1 LFAVTLEETYL
12 MQLGVCYYPEQWP
25 RSIWADDA
33 KRMAELGI
41 THVRIAEFA
50 WSRMEPR
57 AGEFVWEWL
66 DEAIQTLAGAGLKLV
81 LGTPTASPP
90 KWLVDAHPEV
100 LPVRADGVRWNFGSR
115 RHYDI
120 SSEVYRREC
129 VRFVTAMAERYGSN
143 PSIVAW
149 QTDNELGCHDTVPS
163 YSPAALKRFHAWL
176 QLRYASVTA
185 LNETWGNVF
194 WSMEYPSFDAIGLP
208 NLTPTDANPIHLLD
222 FRRFMSDEVASFHRE
237 QIEVL
242 RQHAPDADLLH
253 NFMGFFT
260 TFDHYRLAEDN
271 AIDVAAWD
279 SYPIAR
285 TESIE
290 LPEEQKARYARTAHP
305 DVSAFD
311 HDRYRSIGRG
321 RFWVMEQQAGPVN
334 WASWN
339 PVPAKGMI
347 RLWAY
352 EAFAHGAELVSYF
365 RWRQCPFAQEQM
377 HSGLNLP
384 NNELSPGGLEV
395 QQAAREIAASSA
407 LSGLAAPARAA
418 TAIVFD
424 YETQWMFEIQ
434 RHGKTFDYQMLVF
447 DYYEA
452 LRELGL
458 DVDIVSSKADLSPY
472 RLVVVPSI
480 AVIDEMLI
488 EQIARSSAQW
498 VFGPR
503 SGSKTAAFAIPSG
516 LPPGALQRVL
526 PMQVLEVETLRPTL
540 TPALSFG
547 GQQGHAT
554 HWREHVRANGDTRVD
569 AQFDDAWPAVLSHG
583 KVRYVAAWLSHELH
597 RAVLEQ
603 AAKDAGIETQ
613 LLPDGLRVRR
623 RGDLT
628 FAFNFGA
635 LQVQAPAPVNV
646 TFVLGQ
652 RQLATG
658 DVCAWKDAKID

>member
-1 LFAVTLEETYL
+1 

-25 RSIWADDA
+25 HAMWADDA
-33 KRMAELGI
+33 KRMVELGI

-66 DEAIQTLAGAGLKLV
+66 DEAVATLANAGLKLV

-90 KWLVDAHPEV
+90 KWLIDAHPDV
-100 LPVRADGVRWNFGSR
+100 LPVRADGTRWNFGSR
-115 RHYDI
+115 RHYDVC
-120 SSEVYRREC
+120 SEIYRREC
-129 VRFVTAMAERYGSN
+129 LRIVSAMAERYGRHA
-143 PSIVAW
+143 SIIAW
-149 QTDNELGCHDTVPS
+149 QTDNELGCHETVPS

-176 QLRYASVTA
+176 RRRYETVDA
-185 LNETWGNVF
+185 LNREWGNVF
-194 WSMEYPSFDAIGLP
+194 WSMEYASFEAIELP

-237 QIEVL
+237 QVDVL
-242 RQHAPDADLLH
+242 RRYAPTADVLH

-260 TFDHYRLAEDN
+260 TFDHYRFAEN
-271 AIDVAAWD
+271 NSLDVAAWD

-285 TESIE
+285 TESIA

-311 HDRYRSIGRG
+311 HDRYRAIGRG

-334 WASWN
+334 WAPWN
-339 PVPAKGMI
+339 PVPAKGMV

-365 RWRQCPFAQEQM
+365 RWRQCPYAQEHM

-384 NNELSPGGLEV
+384 NNELSPGGLDV
-395 QQAAREIAASSA
+395 QQAAREIASIPEFAR
-407 LSGLAAPARAA
+407 LDAPARAA

-434 RHGKTFDYQMLVF
+434 RHGKGFDYQTLVF
-447 DYYEA
+447 DYYES

-458 DVDIVSSKADLSPY
+458 DVDIVSSKADLSSY
-472 RLVVVPSI
+472 RLVVVPSL
-480 AVIDEMLI
+480 AVIDDALVVQI
-488 EQIARSSAQW
+488 ERGSAQW

-503 SGSKTAAFAIPSG
+503 SGSKTEAFAIPQE

-526 PMQVLEVETLRPTL
+526 PMQVLEVESLRASL
-540 TPALSFG
+540 APAVSIDG
-547 GQQGHAT
+547 VDGIAM
-554 HWREHVRANGDTRVD
+554 HWREHVRANSETRVD
-569 AQFDDAWPAVLSHG
+569 AQFADTWPAILTHG
-583 KVRYVAAWLSHELH
+583 RVRYVAAWLSHELH
-597 RAVLEQ
+597 RAVLQ
-603 AAKDAGIETQ
+603 RAAQEAGIATQ
-613 LLPDGLRVRR
+613 LLPEGLRIRR
-623 RGDLT
+623 RADLT

-635 LQVQAPAPVNV
+635 QQVQVPAPANA

-652 RQLATG
+652 PQLGTG
-658 DVCAWKDAKID
+658 DVCAWKDA

>member
-1 LFAVTLEETYL
+1 

-25 RSIWADDA
+25 RAMWADDA

-57 AGEFVWEWL
+57 AGVFEWQWL
-66 DEAIQTLAGAGLKLV
+66 DEAVETLAATGLKLV

-90 KWLVDAHPEV
+90 KWLIDTHPDV
-100 LPVRADGVRWNFGSR
+100 LPVRADGTRWNFGSR

-120 SSEVYRREC
+120 SSETYRREC
-129 VRFVTAMAERYGSN
+129 VRIVAAMARRYGRH

-149 QTDNELGCHDTVPS
+149 QTDNELGCHETVPS
-163 YSPAALKRFHAWL
+163 YSAAALERFHAWL
-176 QLRYASVTA
+176 QRRYETVAS
-185 LNETWGNVF
+185 LNDVWGNVF

-242 RQHAPDADLLH
+242 REHAPTADLLH

-260 TFDHYRLAEDN
+260 TFDHYRFAEN
-271 AIDVAAWD
+271 NTLDVAAWD

-285 TESIE
+285 TESIA
-290 LPEEQKARYARTAHP
+290 LPEEQKARFARTAHP
-305 DVSAFD
+305 DISAFD
-311 HDRYRSIGRG
+311 HDRYRAIGAG

-334 WASWN
+334 WAPWN
-339 PVPAKGMI
+339 PVPAKGMV

-352 EAFAHGAELVSYF
+352 EAFAHGAEVVSYF
-365 RWRQCPFAQEQM
+365 RWRQCPYAQEQM

-395 QQAAREIAASSA
+395 QQAAREIANSVA
-407 LSGLAAPARAA
+407 LSTLGAPVRAA
-418 TAIVFD
+418 TAVVFD
-424 YETQWMFEIQ
+424 YEAQWMFEIQ
-434 RHGKTFDYQMLVF
+434 RHGKTFDYQTLAF

-458 DVDIVSSKADLSPY
+458 DVDIVSSRADLSAY

-480 AVIDEMLI
+480 AVIDDALVDQI
-488 EQIARSSAQW
+488 ERSSAQW

-503 SGSKTAAFAIPSG
+503 SGSKTDAFAIPG
-516 LPPGALQRVL
+516 NLPPGALQRVL
-526 PMQVLEVETLRPTL
+526 PMQVLEAESLRPTL
-540 TPALSFG
+540 TPALSIDG
-547 GQQGHAT
+547 TQGAAM
-554 HWREHVRANGDTRVD
+554 HWREHVRANGETRVA
-569 AQFDDAWPAVLSHG
+569 AQFDDAWPALLTHG
-583 KVRYVAAWLSHELH
+583 KVRYVAGWLSHALH
-597 RAVLEQ
+597 RTVLQQ
-603 AAKDAGIETQ
+603 AARDAGIDTQ
-613 LLPDGLRVRR
+613 LLADGLRIRR
-623 RGDLT
+623 RGGLT
-628 FAFNFGA
+628 FAFNFGPEP
-635 LQVQAPAPVNV
+635 VHAPAPAQAS
-646 TFVLGQ
+646 FVLGQ
-652 RQLATG
+652 PRLGTG
-658 DVCAWKDAKID
+658 DVCVWQDA

>member
-1 LFAVTLEETYL
+1 

-25 RSIWADDA
+25 RTMWADDA
-33 KRMAELGI
+33 KRIVELGI

-66 DEAIQTLAGAGLKLV
+66 DEAVATLANAGLKLV

-90 KWLVDAHPEV
+90 KWLVDAHPDV
-100 LPVRADGVRWNFGSR
+100 LPVRADGTRWNFGSR
-115 RHYDI
+115 RHYDVC
-120 SSEVYRREC
+120 SETYRREC
-129 VRFVTAMAERYGSN
+129 LRIVSAMAERYGPN
-143 PSIVAW
+143 ASIIAW
-149 QTDNELGCHDTVPS
+149 QTDNELGCHETVPS
-163 YSPAALKRFHAWL
+163 YSPAALARFHAWL
-176 QLRYASVTA
+176 RRRYETVDA
-185 LNETWGNVF
+185 LNREWGNVF
-194 WSMEYPSFDAIGLP
+194 WSMEYASFEAIELP

-237 QIEVL
+237 QVDVL
-242 RQHAPDADLLH
+242 RRYAPTADVLH

-260 TFDHYRLAEDN
+260 TFDHYRFAEN
-271 AIDVAAWD
+271 NSLDVAAWD

-285 TESIE
+285 TESIA

-311 HDRYRSIGRG
+311 HDRYRAIGRG

-334 WASWN
+334 WAPWN
-339 PVPAKGMI
+339 PVPAKGMV

-365 RWRQCPFAQEQM
+365 RWRQCPYAQEQM

-384 NNELSPGGLEV
+384 NNELSPGGMEV
-395 QQAAREIAASSA
+395 QQAAREIASIPEFAR
-407 LSGLAAPARAA
+407 LDAPTQAA
-418 TAIVFD
+418 TAVVFD

-434 RHGKTFDYQMLVF
+434 RHGKGFDYQALVF
-447 DYYEA
+447 DYYES

-458 DVDIVSSKADLSPY
+458 DVDIVSSKADLSSY
-472 RLVVVPSI
+472 RLVVVPSL
-480 AVIDEMLI
+480 AVIDDALVVQI
-488 EQIARSSAQW
+488 ERGSAQW

-503 SGSKTAAFAIPSG
+503 SGSKTEAFAIPQE

-526 PMQVLEVETLRPTL
+526 PMQVLEVESLRASL
-540 TPALSFG
+540 APAISIDG
-547 GQQGHAT
+547 VDGIAM
-554 HWREHVRANGDTRVD
+554 HWREHVRANSETRVD
-569 AQFDDAWPAVLSHG
+569 AQFADTWPAILTHG
-583 KVRYVAAWLSHELH
+583 RVSYVAAWLSHELH
-597 RAVLEQ
+597 RAVLQ
-603 AAKDAGIETQ
+603 RAAQEAGIATQ
-613 LLPDGLRVRR
+613 LLPEGLRIRR
-623 RGDLT
+623 RADLT

-635 LQVQAPAPVNV
+635 QQVRVPAPANA

-652 RQLATG
+652 PQLRTG
-658 DVCAWKDAKID
+658 DVCAWKDA

>member
-1 LFAVTLEETYL
+1 

-25 RSIWADDA
+25 RSMWADDA
-33 KRMAELGI
+33 KRMVELGI

-57 AGEFVWEWL
+57 AGEFAWGWL
-66 DEAIQTLAGAGLKLV
+66 DEAVETLAAAGLKLV

-90 KWLVDAHPEV
+90 KWLIDAHPDV

-120 SSEVYRREC
+120 SSEIYRREC
-129 VRFVTAMAERYGSN
+129 VRIVAAMAARYGRH

-149 QTDNELGCHDTVPS
+149 QTDNELGCHETVPS
-163 YSPAALKRFHAWL
+163 YSSAAQTRFQTWL
-176 QLRYASVTA
+176 QHRYERVDA
-185 LNETWGNVF
+185 LNDAWGNVF
-194 WSMEYPSFDAIGLP
+194 WSMEYPSFEAIGLP

-237 QIEVL
+237 QIDVL
-242 RQHAPDADLLH
+242 REHAPEADLLH

-260 TFDHYRLAEDN
+260 TFDHYRFAEDN
-271 AIDVAAWD
+271 ALDVAAWD

-285 TESIE
+285 TESIA
-290 LPEEQKARYARTAHP
+290 LPEAQKARYARTAHP

-311 HDRYRSIGRG
+311 HDRYRAIGAG

-334 WASWN
+334 WAPWN
-339 PVPAKGMI
+339 PVPAKGMV

-365 RWRQCPFAQEQM
+365 RWRQCPYAQEQM

-395 QQAAREIAASSA
+395 QQVAREIASSAA
-407 LSGLAAPARAA
+407 LSGLGVPTRVA

-434 RHGKTFDYQMLVF
+434 RHGKTFDYQALAF

-480 AVIDEMLI
+480 AVIDEALVDQI
-488 EQIARSSAQW
+488 ERSSAQW

-503 SGSKTAAFAIPSG
+503 SGSKTTTFAIPSS

-540 TPALSFG
+540 TPALSIG
-547 GQQGHAT
+547 DTRGVAL
-554 HWREHVRANGDTRVD
+554 HWREHVRANDGTTVD
-569 AQFDDAWPAVLSHG
+569 AQFDDTWPAILTHG
-583 KVRYVAAWLSHELH
+583 RVRYVAGWLSHGLH
-597 RAVLEQ
+597 RAVLQQ
-603 AAKDAGIETQ
+603 AAKQAGIETQ
-613 LLPDGLRVRR
+613 WLAEGLRMRR

-628 FAFNFGA
+628 FAFNFGPE
-635 LQVQAPAPVNV
+635 QVQAPAPVNA
-646 TFVLGQ
+646 TYVLGHS
-652 RQLATG
+652 QLKTG
-658 DVCAWKDAKID
+658 DVCAWKNA

>member
-1 LFAVTLEETYL
+1 

-25 RSIWADDA
+25 RSMWADDA

-57 AGEFVWEWL
+57 AGEFAWEWL
-66 DEAIQTLAGAGLKLV
+66 DEAIETLASAGLKVV

-90 KWLVDAHPEV
+90 KWLVDAHPDV

-120 SSEVYRREC
+120 SSDIYRREC

-143 PSIVAW
+143 PAIVAW

-176 QLRYASVTA
+176 QRRYESVNA
-185 LNETWGNVF
+185 LNEAWGNVF

-237 QIEVL
+237 QVEVL
-242 RQHAPDADLLH
+242 RGHAPDADLLH

-260 TFDHYRLAEDN
+260 TFDHYRFAEDS

-285 TESIE
+285 TESLA

-334 WASWN
+334 WALWN

-395 QQAAREIAASSA
+395 QQAAREIAASAA
-407 LSGLAAPARAA
+407 LSGLGAPTRAA

-458 DVDIVSSKADLSPY
+458 DVDIVSSKADLSSY
-472 RLVVVPSI
+472 RLVVIPSI
-480 AVIDEMLI
+480 AVIDETLV
-488 EQIARSSAQW
+488 EQIEKSSAQW

-503 SGSKTAAFAIPSG
+503 SGSKTTEFAIPPG
-516 LPPGALQRVL
+516 LPPGSLQNVL

-540 TPALSFG
+540 TPLLSFG
-547 GQQGHAT
+547 GQQGHAM
-554 HWREHVRANGDTRVD
+554 HWREHVRANGDVRVD

-583 KVRYVAAWLSHELH
+583 TIRYVAAWLSHGLH
-597 RAVLEQ
+597 RAVLAQ
-603 AAKDAGIETQ
+603 AAKEAGIETQ
-613 LLPDGLRVRR
+613 LLVDGLRVRR

-635 LQVQAPAPVNV
+635 MQVQAPAPVDA

-658 DVCAWKDAKID
+658 DVCAWKTAQTC

>member
-1 LFAVTLEETYL
+1 

-25 RSIWADDA
+25 RSMWSDDA
-33 KRMAELGI
+33 RRMVELGI

-57 AGEFVWEWL
+57 PNEYVWDWL
-66 DEAIQTLAGAGLKLV
+66 DEAVETLSAAGLKLV

-90 KWLVDAHPEV
+90 KWLVDAHPEI
-100 LPVRADGVRWNFGSR
+100 LPIRADGTRWNFGSR

-120 SSEVYRREC
+120 SSDTYRREC
-129 VRFVTAMAERYGSN
+129 LRIVTAMAERYGRH

-163 YSPAALKRFHAWL
+163 YSPAALGRFQTWL
-176 QLRYASVTA
+176 QHRYETVST
-185 LNETWGNVF
+185 LNEAWGNVF
-194 WSMEYPSFDAIGLP
+194 WSMEYPSFEAIQLP

-222 FRRFMSDEVASFHRE
+222 FRRFMSDEVAGFHRE
-237 QIEVL
+237 QIDVL
-242 RQHAPDADLLH
+242 RRCAPDADLLH

-260 TFDHYRLAEDN
+260 TFDHYRFAQDN

-285 TESIE
+285 TESIA
-290 LPEEQKARYARTAHP
+290 LPEEQKARYARTSHP

-311 HDRYRSIGRG
+311 HDRYRGVGAG

-339 PVPAKGMI
+339 PVPAKGMV
-347 RLWAY
+347 RLWAF

-365 RWRQCPFAQEQM
+365 RWRQCPYAQEQM

-395 QQAAREIAASSA
+395 QRAAREIAASEV
-407 LSGLAAPARAA
+407 LSNLTAASPAEVAV
-418 TAIVFD
+418 VFD

-434 RHGKTFDYQMLVF
+434 RHGQGFDYQTLAF

-458 DVDIVSSKADLSPY
+458 NVDIVSRKADFSQY
-472 RLVVVPSI
+472 KLVVVPSL
-480 AVIDEMLI
+480 AVIDASFA
-488 EQIARSSAQW
+488 EQIERSSAQW

-503 SGSKTAAFAIPSG
+503 SGSKTREFAIPAA
-516 LPPGALQRVL
+516 LAPGALQGVL
-526 PMQVLEVETLRPTL
+526 PMQVLEVESLRPSL
-540 TPALSFG
+540 QPATSLG
-547 GQQGHAT
+547 AT
-554 HWREHVRANGDTRVD
+554 NGMAVHWREHLRVNGETRVD
-569 AQFDDAWPAVLSHG
+569 ARFEDGWPAIVSHG
-583 KVRYVAAWLSHELH
+583 RVRYVGAWLTHGLH
-597 RAVLEQ
+597 RALLEQ
-603 AAKDAGIETQ
+603 AAVDAGVPVQ
-613 LLPDGLRVRR
+613 ALPEGLRVRR
-623 RGDLT
+623 RGNVT
-628 FAFNFGA
+628 FAFNFGEA
-635 LQVQAPAPVNV
+635 AVQAPAPPSA
-646 TFVLGQ
+646 TFVLGGP
-652 RQLATG
+652 RLATG
-658 DVCAWKDAKID
+658 EVAAWLVAN

>member
-1 LFAVTLEETYL
+1 

-25 RSIWADDA
+25 RTMWADDA
-33 KRMAELGI
+33 KRMVELGI

-66 DEAIQTLAGAGLKLV
+66 DEAIATLANAGLKLV

-90 KWLVDAHPEV
+90 KWLIDAHPDV
-100 LPVRADGVRWNFGSR
+100 LPVRADGTRWNFGSR
-115 RHYDI
+115 RHYDVC
-120 SSEVYRREC
+120 SEIYRREC
-129 VRFVTAMAERYGSN
+129 LRIVSAMAERYGRHA
-143 PSIVAW
+143 SIIAW
-149 QTDNELGCHDTVPS
+149 QTDNELGCHETVPS
-163 YSPAALKRFHAWL
+163 YSPAALARFHAWL
-176 QLRYASVTA
+176 RRRYQTVDA
-185 LNETWGNVF
+185 LNREWGNVF
-194 WSMEYPSFDAIGLP
+194 WSMEYASFEAIELP

-237 QIEVL
+237 QVDVL
-242 RQHAPDADLLH
+242 RRYAPTADVLH

-260 TFDHYRLAEDN
+260 TFDHYRFAEN
-271 AIDVAAWD
+271 NSLDVAAWD

-285 TESIE
+285 TESIA

-311 HDRYRSIGRG
+311 HDRYRAIGRG

-334 WASWN
+334 WAPWN
-339 PVPAKGMI
+339 PVPAKGMV

-365 RWRQCPFAQEQM
+365 RWRQCPYAQEQM

-384 NNELSPGGLEV
+384 NNELSPGGMEV
-395 QQAAREIAASSA
+395 QQAAREIASIPEFAR
-407 LSGLAAPARAA
+407 LDAPARAA

-434 RHGKTFDYQMLVF
+434 RHGKGFDYQALVF
-447 DYYEA
+447 DYYES

-458 DVDIVSSKADLSPY
+458 DVDIVSSKTDLSSY
-472 RLVVVPSI
+472 RLVVVPSL
-480 AVIDEMLI
+480 AVIDDALVAQI
-488 EQIARSSAQW
+488 ERGSAQW

-503 SGSKTAAFAIPSG
+503 SGSKTAAFAIPQQ

-526 PMQVLEVETLRPTL
+526 PMQVLEVESLRASL
-540 TPALSFG
+540 APAVSIDG
-547 GQQGHAT
+547 VDGIAM
-554 HWREHVRANGDTRVD
+554 HWREHVRANSETRVD
-569 AQFDDAWPAVLSHG
+569 AQFADTWPAILTHG
-583 KVRYVAAWLSHELH
+583 RVSYVAAWLSHALH
-597 RAVLEQ
+597 RAVLQ
-603 AAKDAGIETQ
+603 RAAQEAGIATQ
-613 LLPDGLRVRR
+613 LLPEGLRIRR
-623 RGDLT
+623 RADLT

-635 LQVQAPAPVNV
+635 QQVQVPAPPNA

-652 RQLATG
+652 SQLRTG
-658 DVCAWKDAKID
+658 DVCAWKDA

>member
-1 LFAVTLEETYL
+1 

-25 RSIWADDA
+25 RDMWADDA
-33 KRMAELGI
+33 KRMVELGI
-41 THVRIAEFA
+41 SHVRIAEFA

-57 AGEFVWEWL
+57 AGEYDWQWL
-66 DEAIQTLAGAGLKLV
+66 DEAVETLASAGLKLV

-90 KWLVDAHPEV
+90 KWLIDAHPEV
-100 LPVRADGVRWNFGSR
+100 LPVRADGTRWNFGSR

-120 SSEVYRREC
+120 SSEIYRREC
-129 VRFVTAMAERYGSN
+129 LRIVDVMAERYGRH

-163 YSPAALKRFHAWL
+163 YSAAALERFQQWL
-176 QLRYASVTA
+176 RQRYESVA
-185 LNETWGNVF
+185 NLNHVWGNVF

-242 RQHAPDADLLH
+242 RRHAPNADLLH

-260 TFDHYRLAEDN
+260 TFDHYRFASDN
-271 AIDVAAWD
+271 AIDVASWD

-285 TESIE
+285 TESIA

-311 HDRYRSIGRG
+311 HDRYRAIGGG

-334 WASWN
+334 WAPWN
-339 PVPAKGMI
+339 PVPARGMV

-365 RWRQCPFAQEQM
+365 RWRQCPYAQEQM

-395 QQAAREIAASSA
+395 QQAAREIANCAAFSTLGAPTRAS
-407 LSGLAAPARAA
+407 

-434 RHGKTFDYQMLVF
+434 RHGKTFDYQTLVF
-447 DYYEA
+447 DYYES

-458 DVDIVSSKADLSPY
+458 DVDIVSSRADLSAY
-472 RLVVVPSI
+472 RLVVVPSL
-480 AVIDEMLI
+480 AVIDEALI
-488 EQIARSSAQW
+488 SQIERSDAQW

-503 SGSKTAAFAIPSG
+503 SGSKTEAFAIPG
-516 LPPGALQRVL
+516 NLPPGALQRVL
-526 PMQVLEVETLRPTL
+526 PMQVLEVESLRPSL
-540 TPALSFG
+540 APALSIG
-547 GQQGHAT
+547 GKDGAAIY
-554 HWREHVRANGDTRVD
+554 WREHVRANGATEVVAR
-569 AQFDDAWPAVLSHG
+569 FDDEWPALLKHG
-583 KVRYVAAWLSHELH
+583 KLRYLAAWFSHALH
-597 RAVLEQ
+597 RAVLQQ
-603 AAKDAGIETQ
+603 AAHDAGLDTQ
-613 LLPDGLRVRR
+613 LLADGLRIRR
-623 RGDLT
+623 RGELT

-635 LQVQAPAPVNV
+635 QRMDAPAPANAV
-646 TFVLGQ
+646 FVLGQ
-652 RQLATG
+652 AGLNTG
-658 DVCAWKDAKID
+658 EVCVWKDA

>member
-1 LFAVTLEETYL
+1 

-25 RSIWADDA
+25 RTMWADDA
-33 KRMAELGI
+33 KRMVELGI

-66 DEAIQTLAGAGLKLV
+66 DEAVATLANAGLKLV

-90 KWLVDAHPEV
+90 KWLIDAHPDV
-100 LPVRADGVRWNFGSR
+100 LPVRADGTHWNFGSR
-115 RHYDI
+115 RHYDVC
-120 SSEVYRREC
+120 SEIYRREC
-129 VRFVTAMAERYGSN
+129 LRIVSAMAERYGRHA
-143 PSIVAW
+143 SIIAW
-149 QTDNELGCHDTVPS
+149 QTDNELGCHETVPS

-176 QLRYASVTA
+176 RRRYQTVDA
-185 LNETWGNVF
+185 LNREWGNVF
-194 WSMEYPSFDAIGLP
+194 WSMEYASFEAIELP

-237 QIEVL
+237 QVDVL
-242 RQHAPDADLLH
+242 RRYAPTADVLH

-260 TFDHYRLAEDN
+260 TFDHYRFTENNSL
-271 AIDVAAWD
+271 DVAAWD

-285 TESIE
+285 TESIA

-311 HDRYRSIGRG
+311 HDRYRAIGRG

-334 WASWN
+334 WAPWN
-339 PVPAKGMI
+339 PVPAKGMV

-365 RWRQCPFAQEQM
+365 RWRQCPYAQEQM

-395 QQAAREIAASSA
+395 QQAAREIASIPEFAR
-407 LSGLAAPARAA
+407 LDAPTQAA
-418 TAIVFD
+418 TAVVFD

-434 RHGKTFDYQMLVF
+434 RHGKGFDYQALVF
-447 DYYEA
+447 DYYES
-452 LRELGL
+452 LRKLGL
-458 DVDIVSSKADLSPY
+458 DVDIVSSKADLSSY
-472 RLVVVPSI
+472 RLVVVPSL
-480 AVIDEMLI
+480 AVIDDALVAQI
-488 EQIARSSAQW
+488 ERGSAQW

-503 SGSKTAAFAIPSG
+503 SGSKSEAFAIPQE

-526 PMQVLEVETLRPTL
+526 PMQVLEVESLRASL
-540 TPALSFG
+540 APAVSIDG
-547 GQQGHAT
+547 VDGIAM
-554 HWREHVRANGDTRVD
+554 HWREHVRANGGTRVD
-569 AQFDDAWPAVLSHG
+569 AQFADTWPAILTHG
-583 KVRYVAAWLSHELH
+583 RVRYVAAWLSHELH
-597 RAVLEQ
+597 RAVLQ
-603 AAKDAGIETQ
+603 RAAQEAGIATQ
-613 LLPDGLRVRR
+613 LLPEGLRIRR
-623 RGDLT
+623 RADLT

-635 LQVQAPAPVNV
+635 QQVQVPAPANA

-652 RQLATG
+652 PQLGTG
-658 DVCAWKDAKID
+658 DVCAWKDA

>member
-1 LFAVTLEETYL
+1 

-25 RSIWADDA
+25 RSMWADDA
-33 KRMAELGI
+33 KRMVELGI

-57 AGEFVWEWL
+57 AGEFAWGWL
-66 DEAIQTLAGAGLKLV
+66 DEAVETLAAAGLKLV

-90 KWLVDAHPEV
+90 KWLIDAHPDV

-120 SSEVYRREC
+120 SSEIYRREC
-129 VRFVTAMAERYGSN
+129 VRIVAAMAARYGRH

-149 QTDNELGCHDTVPS
+149 QTDNELGCHETVPS
-163 YSPAALKRFHAWL
+163 YSSAAQTRFQTWL
-176 QLRYASVTA
+176 EHRYDSVDA
-185 LNETWGNVF
+185 LNDAWGNVF
-194 WSMEYPSFDAIGLP
+194 WSMEYPSFEAIGLP

-237 QIEVL
+237 QIDVL
-242 RQHAPDADLLH
+242 REHAPEADLLH

-260 TFDHYRLAEDN
+260 TFDHYRFAEDN
-271 AIDVAAWD
+271 ALDVAAWD

-285 TESIE
+285 TESIA
-290 LPEEQKARYARTAHP
+290 LPEAQKARYARTAHP

-311 HDRYRSIGRG
+311 HDRYRSIGAG

-334 WASWN
+334 WAPWN
-339 PVPAKGMI
+339 PVPAKGMV

-365 RWRQCPFAQEQM
+365 RWRQCPYAQEQM
-377 HSGLNLP
+377 HSGLNLS

-395 QQAAREIAASSA
+395 QQVAREIASSA
-407 LSGLAAPARAA
+407 VLSGLGAPTHAA

-434 RHGKTFDYQMLVF
+434 RHGKTFDYQTLAF

-480 AVIDEMLI
+480 AVIDDTLVDQI
-488 EQIARSSAQW
+488 ERSSAQW

-503 SGSKTAAFAIPSG
+503 SGSKTTTFAIPSS

-540 TPALSFG
+540 TPALSIG
-547 GQQGHAT
+547 DKQGVAL
-554 HWREHVRANGDTRVD
+554 HWREHVRANDGTAVD
-569 AQFDDAWPAVLSHG
+569 AQFDDTWPAILTHG
-583 KVRYVAAWLSHELH
+583 RVRYVAGWLSHALH
-597 RAVLEQ
+597 REVLQQ
-603 AAKDAGIETQ
+603 AAKQAGIETQ
-613 LLPDGLRVRR
+613 WLAEGLRMRR

-628 FAFNFGA
+628 FAFNFGPE
-635 LQVQAPAPVNV
+635 QVQAPAPVNA
-646 TFVLGQ
+646 TYVLGHS
-652 RQLATG
+652 QLKTG
-658 DVCAWKDAKID
+658 DVCAWKNA

>member
-1 LFAVTLEETYL
+1 

-25 RSIWADDA
+25 RAMWADDA
-33 KRMAELGI
+33 KRMVELGI

-57 AGEFVWEWL
+57 AGEFEWQWL
-66 DEAIQTLAGAGLKLV
+66 DEAVQTLADAGLKLV

-90 KWLVDAHPEV
+90 RWLIDAHPDV
-100 LPVRADGVRWNFGSR
+100 LPVRADGTRWNFGSR

-120 SSEVYRREC
+120 SSQTYRREC
-129 VRFVTAMAERYGSN
+129 LRIVEVMAQRYGRH

-149 QTDNELGCHDTVPS
+149 QTDNELGCHETVPS
-163 YSPAALKRFHAWL
+163 YSETALERFQKWL
-176 QLRYASVTA
+176 KQRYQTVHA
-185 LNETWGNVF
+185 LNEAWGNVF
-194 WSMEYPSFDAIGLP
+194 WSMEYPSFETIGLP

-237 QIEVL
+237 QVEVL
-242 RQHAPDADLLH
+242 RRHAPTADLLH

-260 TFDHYRLAEDN
+260 TFDHYRFSEDN

-285 TESIE
+285 TESIA
-290 LPEEQKARYARTAHP
+290 LPEEQKARFARTAHP

-311 HDRYRSIGRG
+311 HDRYRAIGGG

-334 WASWN
+334 WAPWN
-339 PVPAKGMI
+339 PVPAKGMV

-365 RWRQCPFAQEQM
+365 RWRQCPYAQEQM

-395 QQAAREIAASSA
+395 QQAAREIANSPA
-407 LSGLAAPARAA
+407 LSNLGAPACAA
-418 TAIVFD
+418 TAVLFD

-434 RHGKTFDYQMLVF
+434 RHGKNFDYQTLVF
-447 DYYEA
+447 DYYES

-458 DVDIVSSKADLSPY
+458 DVDIVSSRADLSAY
-472 RLVVVPSI
+472 RLVVVPSL
-480 AVIDEMLI
+480 AVIDDALVGQI
-488 EQIARSSAQW
+488 ERSSAQW

-503 SGSKTAAFAIPSG
+503 SGSKTGAFAIPGS

-526 PMQVLEVETLRPTL
+526 PMQVLEVESLRPTL
-540 TPALSFG
+540 APALSIDG
-547 GQQGHAT
+547 VEGTAL
-554 HWREHVRANGDTRVD
+554 HWREHVRANGATRVH
-569 AQFDDAWPAVLSHG
+569 AQFDDAWPALLTHG
-583 KVRYVAAWLSHELH
+583 KVRYVAGWLSHALH
-597 RAVLEQ
+597 RTVLQQ
-603 AAKDAGIETQ
+603 AAHDAGLGTQ
-613 LLPDGLRVRR
+613 LLADGLRIRR
-623 RGDLT
+623 RGALT
-628 FAFNFGA
+628 FAFNFGPKQA
-635 LQVQAPAPVNV
+635 QAPVPA
-646 TFVLGQ
+646 TATLVLGQ
-652 RQLATG
+652 PGLNTG
-658 DVCAWKDAKID
+658 DVCVWQDA

>member
-1 LFAVTLEETYL
+1 

-25 RSIWADDA
+25 RSMWADDA
-33 KRMAELGI
+33 KRMVELGI

-57 AGEFVWEWL
+57 AGEFAWGWL
-66 DEAIQTLAGAGLKLV
+66 DEAVETLAAAGLKLV

-90 KWLVDAHPEV
+90 KWLIDAHPDV

-120 SSEVYRREC
+120 SSEIYRREC
-129 VRFVTAMAERYGSN
+129 VRIVAAMAARYGRH

-149 QTDNELGCHDTVPS
+149 QTDNELGCHETVPS
-163 YSPAALKRFHAWL
+163 YSSAAQTRFQTWL
-176 QLRYASVTA
+176 EHRYDSVDA
-185 LNETWGNVF
+185 LNDAWGNVF
-194 WSMEYPSFDAIGLP
+194 WSMEYPSFEAIGLP

-237 QIEVL
+237 QIDVL
-242 RQHAPDADLLH
+242 REHAPEADLLH

-260 TFDHYRLAEDN
+260 TFDHYRFAEDN
-271 AIDVAAWD
+271 ALDVAAWD

-285 TESIE
+285 TESIA
-290 LPEEQKARYARTAHP
+290 LPEAQKARYARTAHP

-311 HDRYRSIGRG
+311 HDRYRAIGAG

-334 WASWN
+334 WAPWN
-339 PVPAKGMI
+339 PVPAKGMV

-365 RWRQCPFAQEQM
+365 RWRQCPYAQEQM

-395 QQAAREIAASSA
+395 QQVAREIASSAA
-407 LSGLAAPARAA
+407 LSGLGVPTRVA

-434 RHGKTFDYQMLVF
+434 RHGKTFDYQTLAF

-458 DVDIVSSKADLSPY
+458 DVDIVSSKADLSQY

-480 AVIDEMLI
+480 AVIDEALVDQI
-488 EQIARSSAQW
+488 ERSSAQW

-503 SGSKTAAFAIPSG
+503 SGSKTTTFAIPSS
-516 LPPGALQRVL
+516 LPPAALQRVL

-540 TPALSFG
+540 TPALSIG
-547 GQQGHAT
+547 DTQGVAL
-554 HWREHVRANGDTRVD
+554 HWREHVRANDGTTVD
-569 AQFDDAWPAVLSHG
+569 AQFDDTWPAILTHG
-583 KVRYVAAWLSHELH
+583 RVRYVAGWLSHGLH
-597 RAVLEQ
+597 RAVLQQ
-603 AAKDAGIETQ
+603 AAKQAGIETQ
-613 LLPDGLRVRR
+613 WLAEGLRMRR

-628 FAFNFGA
+628 FAFNFGPE
-635 LQVQAPAPVNV
+635 QVQAPAPVNA
-646 TFVLGQ
+646 TYVLGHS
-652 RQLATG
+652 QLKTG
-658 DVCAWKDAKID
+658 DVCAWKNA